1 MSEDQWEV
9 LEEVPGALQA
19 EIMRGVLEAQ
29 EIPVVLSQEGIG
41 HVYGLTVGPLGSV
54 QILVPAKDFA
64 RASQILDD
72 YYSNALEQGGAEDL
86 KGEEAEDFEGED
98 FDDDLSS
105 IDDSSREGL

>member
-1 MSEDQWEV
+1 MSEDQWKV
-9 LEEVPGALQA
+9 LEEAPGALQA

-54 QILVPAKDFA
+54 KILVPAKDFE

-72 YYSNALEQGGAEDL
+72 YYSNTLTEEETDDIH
-86 KGEEAEDFEGED
+86 GEPD
-98 FDDDLSS
+98 FDDDEPSQN
-105 IDDSSREGL
+105 